1 MIFLYISVS
10 FIHFI
15 HLVNN
20 LNNTVSSQP
29 RENKKRTVEEKI
41 VFYYIS
47 NGARLNFGYSNQNWH
62 VAGSCIGLSKVHNC
76 NNLIYLPL

>member
-47 NGARLNFGYSNQNWH
+47 
-62 VAGSCIGLSKVHNC
+62 
-76 NNLIYLPL
+76 